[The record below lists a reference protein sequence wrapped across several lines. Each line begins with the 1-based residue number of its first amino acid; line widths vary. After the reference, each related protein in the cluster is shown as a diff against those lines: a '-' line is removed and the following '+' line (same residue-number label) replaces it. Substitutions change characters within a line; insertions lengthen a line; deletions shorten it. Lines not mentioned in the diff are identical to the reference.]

1 MIVTIDGP
9 SGTGK
14 STVAKAVAKRLNF
27 TYFNTGALYRALAWY
42 IDKYKLD
49 PVEAAKT
56 IPFSVKE
63 ERFYIDDEDVT
74 QFIFT
79 PFISTLSSTFS
90 AIPEVREHLMRFQ
103 KDFSKK
109 EDVVFEG
116 RDLGTVVFPEAEVK
130 VFLTASPE
138 ERARRRFNE
147 LEGVTFEQV
156 LSDLVKRDRAD
167 TTRKVAPLKQADDAH
182 LIDTTDLSI
191 DQVVD
196 KVVER
201 VECSPHG

>member
-14 STVAKAVAKRLNF
+14 STVASRVAKNLGF

-42 IDKYKLD
+42 IDREKLD
-49 PVEAAKT
+49 PIQAALD
-56 IPFSVKE
+56 IPFAVKE
-63 ERFYIDDEDVT
+63 GRYFVGETDVSEA
-74 QFIFT
+74 IFT

-103 KDFSKK
+103 KAYSKT

-130 VFLTASPE
+130 IFLTASAE
-138 ERARRRFNE
+138 ERAKRRFNE
-147 LEGVTFEQV
+147 LKGVSFEQV

-167 TTRKVAPLKQADDAH
+167 TTRSVAPLKQAEDAH
-182 LIDTTDLSI
+182 LIDTTDLTI
-191 DQVVD
+191 DQVVE

-201 VECSPHG
+201 VKCNPHG

>member
-14 STVAKAVAKRLNF
+14 STVARAVAARLNF

-42 IDKYKLD
+42 IDKNKLD
-49 PVEAAKT
+49 PIDAAKN
-56 IPFSVKE
+56 IPFSVKNNCY
-63 ERFYIDDEDVT
+63 FIDKEDVT
-74 QFIFT
+74 KFLFT
-79 PFISTLSSTFS
+79 PFISTLSSTYS

-103 KDFSKK
+103 KDFSTK

-130 VFLTASPE
+130 IFLTASPE
-138 ERARRRFNE
+138 ERAKRRFNE
-147 LEGVTFEQV
+147 LDGVTFEQV

-167 TTRKVAPLKQADDAH
+167 TTRKVAPLKQADDAT
-182 LIDTTDLSI
+182 LIDTTELSI

-201 VECSPHG
+201 VECNPHG